1 MKRSISVLLLGALLL
16 GFGFGDLERGN
27 RYYREGKYAEAV
39 EAYRRALADGKATP
53 ELHYNLGTA
62 LLRLKEYDEAE
73 RHLRAALA
81 SVDPDPRQ
89 RTHFNLG
96 SRYLEA
102 ARGTED
108 PRARAQLLDAAV
120 EAYKHAL
127 RLDPAD
133 VDAKW
138 NLELALRER
147 DEQPPQHGGGGAND
161 PQDQRDQQDQQE
173 KPDQGRDGGD
183 GAEGP
188 QQATPTPNHGNRP
201 VQETGGMT
209 REQAERILSAVEQ
222 DERELY
228 RRMLRR
234 GQREIPVARDW

>member
-1 MKRSISVLLLGALLL
+1 MMRTIAVLLLGAILF

-39 EAYRRALADGKATP
+39 EAYRRALAGGKAAP

-62 LLRLKEYDEAE
+62 LLRLGEYEEAE
-73 RHLRAALA
+73 RHLRAAL
-81 SVDPDPRQ
+81 STVEPDPRQ

-102 ARGTED
+102 ARATDD
-108 PRARAQLLDAAV
+108 PQARAHLLDAAV
-120 EAYKHAL
+120 EAYKQAL

-133 VDAKW
+133 FDAKW

-147 DEQPPQHGGGGAND
+147 GEQPPQHGGGGSD
-161 PQDQRDQQDQQE
+161 DEQDQQNQQNQQDQS
-173 KPDQGRDGGD
+173 DQGQDGGD
-183 GAEGP
+183 GAGGP
-188 QQATPTPNHGNRP
+188 QQASPTPNRGDRQVP
-201 VQETGGMT
+201 DSGGMT

-228 RRMLRR
+228 REKLRR
-234 GQREIPVARDW
+234 GQRETPVARDW